1 MTSSEL
7 LFFFSFSPTWGTP
20 PPFLPERGP
29 WRCSAQGSGR
39 LGWCAAPHWTA
50 PASSEWWPDYSN
62 TSPYIPA
69 PLGPQ
74 PSCRHVRHLQ
84 RRTSHCAVLH
94 NSHHFYF
101 VLVLQQKKCDQKILS
116 WSRLTFKS
124 WTSVSFLMFDK
135 FLPKN
140 VLLKKLVTTLMSSCL
155 HEGMLPVT
163 WSMLGNE
170 CQQSREH
177 ICVDAPG

>member
-1 MTSSEL
+1 MRDPPHLSCPKEGLDVVRLKGQDVSAGVQRLIEL
-7 LFFFSFSPTWGTP
+7 LQLHLSGGQIIQTLHPI
-20 PPFLPERGP
+20 FLHLLVLSLRADM
-29 WRCSAQGSGR
+29 SAI
-39 LGWCAAPHWTA
+39 CKDEHHT
-50 PASSEWWPDYSN
+50 
-62 TSPYIPA
+62 
-69 PLGPQ
+69 
-74 PSCRHVRHLQ
+74 
-84 RRTSHCAVLH
+84 VLCCTT
-94 NSHHFYF
+94 HHFYF